1 MRGGAFS
8 TPFCRGVLPA
18 LLALAWCSPLNAQN
32 DVFGAQ
38 AFDAD
43 FDLRASVVGGETS
56 WIEGGFGKLRWGGDN
71 RETGARLRVASADLA
86 WKPQF
91 SFNLSGLVAVTHQ
104 AGLEED
110 LDLSEAFVT
119 FRSNPAP
126 TRVTARAGI
135 FWPPVSQEHSG
146 SNWLVEDSITPSA
159 ANSWIGEEVKVLGLE
174 AKVERSFGEHGLAAT
189 GALFLHNDMS
199 GTFLTYRGWALHD
212 LRVTPN
218 SDLPLPPLSP
228 SKVPHQAPINSPF
241 WEVDK
246 RAGYYARIDWEPP
259 LPVTF
264 NMFYY
269 DNRGDRVSNRALQ
282 TSWRTRFWNAG
293 AMATLDEATVA
304 KAQALWG
311 NTLVGP
317 DMPMGIPADV
327 DFATAYLLLSREVGR
342 GKLTVR
348 GDWFTAHDN
357 SFVAS
362 DDNNE
367 DGWALMLAYKRT
379 LSPHAELVGELI
391 HVASDRPARVHNA
404 GIAAH
409 QGQTML
415 QTALRI
421 GF

>member
-1 MRGGAFS
+1 MVKWTFAIAALWIGAFCPS
-8 TPFCRGVLPA
+8 
-18 LLALAWCSPLNAQN
+18 LARAQD
-32 DVFGAQ
+32 DVFGPR
-38 AFDAD
+38 AFEGDL
-43 FDLRASVVGGETS
+43 DLRASVVGGETS
-56 WIEGGFGKLRWGGDN
+56 WIEGGFGKLRWGG
-71 RETGARLRVASADLA
+71 TGGENEGRVRFAAADLT

-91 SFNLSGLVAVTHQ
+91 SFNLSGLVSITHQ
-104 AGLEED
+104 AGLDED
-110 LDLSEAFVT
+110 VGLSEALLS
-119 FRSNPAP
+119 FRADPGP

-159 ANSWIGEEVKVLGLE
+159 ANSWIAEEVKVLGIE
-174 AKVERSFGEHGLAAT
+174 TKAERTFGGHELGLT
-189 GALFLHNDMS
+189 GAVFLHNDMS
-199 GTFLTYRGWALHD
+199 GTFLSYRGWALHD
-212 LRVTPN
+212 LRATPG

-228 SKVPHQAPINSPF
+228 SRVPWQAPINSPF

-246 RAGYYARIDWEPP
+246 KAGYYARIDWRPP
-259 LPVTF
+259 LPVTLNLF
-264 NMFYY
+264 RY
-269 DNRGDRVSNRALQ
+269 DNRGDRMSTRALQ

-293 AMATLDEATVA
+293 TMAALGEGTVL

-317 DMPMGIPADV
+317 DRPLGIPVDV
-327 DFATAYLLLSREVGR
+327 DFATAYLLLSREIGP

-362 DDNNE
+362 DNNNE
-367 DGWALMLAYKRT
+367 DGWAAMIAYKRP
-379 LSPHAELVGELI
+379 LSSFADLMVEAL
-391 HVASDRPARVHNA
+391 HVDSERPARSTNV
-404 GIAAH
+404 GIAAR
-409 QGQTML
+409 QSQTML